1 MRKLPDVD
9 TLKLAKKYRIP
20 LAKTF
25 IARNEKQAVLFAKKV
40 KYPLCLK
47 ISSPDIVHKVDSGG
61 VILGIKDEKA
71 LREGFQQI
79 LKNCRKKNP
88 KAKISGVLVQEL
100 IPSEGATELIIGSK
114 TDPQF
119 GPVIM
124 FGLGGIFVEVI
135 KDVAFRLA
143 PVERKEVQD
152 MIKETKGYK
161 ILQGARG
168 RRPANMK
175 AIEDLLLSVSKMAW
189 TNKRIKEL
197 DLNPVF
203 ANEKKCVAV
212 DMRVMVE

>member
-1 MRKLPDVD
+1 MRKLSDSD
-9 TLKLAKKYRIP
+9 SLKLAKKYRIP

-25 IARNEKQAVLFAKKV
+25 LARSEKQAALYAKKL
-40 KYPLCLK
+40 KYPVCLK
-47 ISSPDIVHKVDSGG
+47 VSSQDIVHKTESGG
-61 VILGIKDEKA
+61 VILDIKDEKS
-71 LREGFQQI
+71 LRESYRS
-79 LKNCRKKNP
+79 LLRNCRKKNP
-88 KAKISGVLVQEL
+88 RARISGVLVQQMV
-100 IPSEGATELIIGSK
+100 PGGTELIIGSK
-114 TDPQF
+114 TDQQF

-124 FGLGGIFVEVI
+124 FGLGGIFVEVM

-143 PVERKEVQD
+143 PADRKEVQA

-168 RRPANMK
+168 RKAANMK
-175 AIEDLLLSVSKMAW
+175 AIEDLLLSVSKMVW
-189 TNKRIKEL
+189 SSKRIKEL